1 MSSVLAAPT
10 AFRAKKAVALI
21 LTGLLTIAGLT
32 SIPSSATAA
41 TAANPTIVFDGNT
54 LTTSVPATE
63 SSTRISSDSFRV
75 STESLSRTAITTR
88 AGYTFGG
95 WSLTRGG
102 AATTE
107 ITTTT
112 TADTTRTIFAVW
124 NTFVLYDGNGVDGGS
139 LPSDKT
145 RDVYRF
151 GDNLTLA
158 TAGTLTKSGFAFG
171 GWMPATLSTTRLTT
185 YQAGSTDVGN
195 VTLYAAWIKTV
206 AFNGN
211 TATSGTIPAARVF
224 TSGGTALKLP
234 VLSEMTLR
242 KSGFDFVGWSLT
254 SAGPVIGNPGSY
266 IPLVSQ
272 QTLYAIWKVQGTKA
286 TDRVFFNPG
295 KSTLRSGQKLVLR
308 ELADSLKGKTAIKIS
323 LAATRARSS
332 SKSLGKARNTA
343 VVNYL
348 TSLGVVATYTRT
360 NSIGAGSPTGTK
372 SNRVTITA
380 SWTN

>member
-1 MSSVLAAPT
+1 
-10 AFRAKKAVALI
+10 
-21 LTGLLTIAGLT
+21 
-32 SIPSSATAA
+32 
-41 TAANPTIVFDGNT
+41 
-54 LTTSVPATE
+54 
-63 SSTRISSDSFRV
+63 
-75 STESLSRTAITTR
+75 
-88 AGYTFGG
+88 
-95 WSLTRGG
+95 
-102 AATTE
+102 
-107 ITTTT
+107 
-112 TADTTRTIFAVW
+112 
-124 NTFVLYDGNGVDGGS
+124 
-139 LPSDKT
+139 
-145 RDVYRF
+145 
-151 GDNLTLA
+151 
-158 TAGTLTKSGFAFG
+158 
-171 GWMPATLSTTRLTT
+171 MPATLSTTRLTT

-211 TATSGTIPAARVF
+211 TATSGTIPTARVF

-242 KSGFDFVGWSLT
+242 KSGYDFVGWSLT

-360 NSIGAGSPTGTK
+360 NTIGTGLSTGTK
-372 SNRVTITA
+372 SNRVTVTA